1 MATTVRRAF
10 PPAPFAPPG
19 GDDVDLKFAQVAE
32 AINRK
37 ADASTTPM
45 FSAVLL
51 RASDGSTW
59 QLRISPMGVLIIDQ
73 VVA

>member
-1 MATTVRRAF
+1 
-10 PPAPFAPPG
+10 
-19 GDDVDLKFAQVAE
+19 
-32 AINRK
+32 
-37 ADASTTPM
+37 M

-73 VVA
+73 VSV